1 MHKLF
6 NIKNRLLF
14 IKYKTF
20 VLPMSINLKWSIF
33 QSSVLMALKRKI
45 LIDINFKRYV
55 LLIFINTYT
64 CIVVHEIEVF
74 VIFTIYDFYLYA
86 LFIQTKQTSEQK
98 VYAFGT
104 QTLLYKTVQTSD
116 SICNVLWTNIKLWS

>member
-1 MHKLF
+1 
-6 NIKNRLLF
+6 
-14 IKYKTF
+14 
-20 VLPMSINLKWSIF
+20 
-33 QSSVLMALKRKI
+33 MALKRKI

-116 SICNVLWTNIKLWS
+116 SICNVL